1 MKTIFF
7 RLSIIISLFY
17 FLLIFWV
24 YAIFIKKNFIYFND
38 YIYFVLISFLFYIF
52 VIYLFYR
59 TANYIVKPIRQIL
72 NNFEKFPNFDHKLEV
87 SSKIIEIRALYNFTL
102 KFLKRYSTYLE
113 ELNLEKSLLNS
124 LLNNLKEGVI
134 CINQN
139 GEILYINQFIR
150 DRFCIESNNKNSL
163 TQIIPENKFY
173 FEIIKNPT
181 LLDLIYKILYKKN
194 IKDIFSGTKQEDNL
208 FEIIDKEKF
217 YQLRY
222 YKITL
227 ESNKD
232 RFFQESQEKLILFII
247 NDITEEYNI
256 KRMREDFLQNASHE
270 LKTPITSIRGYTE
283 TLLSRFQNLQFN
295 QNNIFISFLEG
306 ILRNTERMERIIND
320 MVMISSLES
329 KSYPFHPT
337 EIILEEF
344 FNNLQLLIEGI
355 LKPKNLV
362 LNYRIIGNIKKLF
375 ADPLLLEH
383 LFLNLISNAAR
394 YSLPNQ
400 KIEIQIEK
408 VSGGK
413 VCISVKD
420 YGPGI
425 PDEYKNK
432 IFERFFRIDKDRS
445 RKEGG
450 TGLGLSIVRQIVRIH
465 NGTVF
470 VKDNP
475 EGGSIFVIYLPI

>member
-7 RLSIIISLFY
+7 RLFIIITLFY
-17 FLLIFWV
+17 ILILFLFYVLT
-24 YAIFIKKNFIYFND
+24 IKKNLLYLEDFIFFF
-38 YIYFVLISFLFYIF
+38 IISFLFYLF
-52 VIYLFYR
+52 TIYLLYR
-59 TANYIVKPIRQIL
+59 TSNYIVKPITLIL
-72 NNFEKFPNFDHKLEV
+72 NYFKKFPKYDKNIEI
-87 SSKIIEIRALYNFTL
+87 SSKIIEIQLLHNFTQ
-102 KFLKRYSTYLE
+102 KFLKKYSSYLE

-134 CINQN
+134 CLDQN
-139 GEILYINQFIR
+139 GKILYINQFIKN
-150 DRFCIESNNKNSL
+150 RFCYDNIKTDFKEKN
-163 TQIIPENKFY
+163 Y
-173 FEIIKNPT
+173 FEVIKNPA

-194 IKDIFSGTKQEDNL
+194 IQYIFSGLKQDKNV
-208 FEIIDKEKF
+208 FEIIDKDKF
-217 YQLRY
+217 YHIRFY
-222 YKITL
+222 EIHL
-227 ESNKD
+227 EPFNEELQKMNQD
-232 RFFQESQEKLILFII
+232 KLILFII
-247 NDITEEYNI
+247 NDMTEEYNI

-283 TLLSRFQNLQFN
+283 TLLDRFYNNHQNK
-295 QNNIFISFLEG
+295 IFVQFLEG
-306 ILRNTERMERIIND
+306 ILRNSERMERIIND

-337 EIILEEF
+337 EININEF
-344 FNNLQLLIEGI
+344 LDNLRLLVEGI
-355 LKPKNLV
+355 LKPKNLC
-362 LNYRIIGNIKKLF
+362 LQYKIPDNIPTLY

-383 LFLNLISNAAR
+383 MFINLISNAAR
-394 YSLPNQ
+394 YSTENQ
-400 KIEIQIEK
+400 TIEIQIERIN
-408 VSGGK
+408 GGK
-413 VCISVKD
+413 ISISIKD

-465 NGTVF
+465 QGHIF

-475 EGGSIFVIYLPI
+475 EGGSIFIIHLPI